1 MEKGSKRGKKT
12 VGRTRA
18 RLARQENVVVFVGRR
33 NVRFL
38 GAALVAIA
46 LGFGALALGSIS
58 ISTILLVGGYL
69 VLVPWA
75 ILAGSGGAGDS
86 PKPSA

>member
-1 MEKGSKRGKKT
+1 MERGSKRGKKAA
-12 VGRTRA
+12 GRTRA
-18 RLARQENVVVFVGRR
+18 RLARQEEVGIHVGRR
-33 NVRFL
+33 NVLIF

-75 ILAGSGGAGDS
+75 ILTGSGGAGDS
-86 PKPSA
+86 TKPSA